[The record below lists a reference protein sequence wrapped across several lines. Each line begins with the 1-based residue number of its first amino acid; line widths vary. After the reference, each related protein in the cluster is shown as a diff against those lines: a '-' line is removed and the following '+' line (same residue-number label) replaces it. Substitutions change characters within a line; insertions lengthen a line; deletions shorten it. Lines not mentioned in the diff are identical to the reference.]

1 MRQNMEELKATQE
14 ESNRREESLRGIAD
28 AVEHTLMVV
37 EYDLDGKIREVNERL
52 CIFLGM
58 DHDDIVGKAH
68 DEAFI
73 GAMKPDSR
81 FWEGVLKNGHVNIRE
96 SVRVA
101 KKTFDIL
108 EHFTPVLNRDG
119 IPVKYINFVTD
130 DRIGNS

>member
-1 MRQNMEELKATQE
+1 MEAASSLFGGFLSGASDLTQRVH
-14 ESNRREESLRGIAD
+14 SA
-28 AVEHTLMVV
+28 AW
-37 EYDLDGKIREVNERL
+37 ER
-52 CIFLGM
+52 
-58 DHDDIVGKAH
+58 AH

-108 EHFTPVLNRDG
+108 EHFTPVLNRDS